1 MRFNYLACLC
11 HEYGDDDDDCCS
23 DDNAHIDLKEARK
36 DETLLYFI
44 CRLTETAVE
53 DYYPSSSPSRGFFL
67 APFTI
72 PSFTVF
78 DTPEPTN
85 EPTNEPS
92 PQQQQQPHEPSSFE
106 YITPNPVPPADDTS
120 VPSNAPTIRWMP
132 WGPIPLPTT
141 EPSEAPSFPPSI
153 ALSTS
158 PSIVTSTQPSPTPS
172 ITKSRSPSIAASNVP
187 SSPPTTSIPSIA
199 TSTTPSIPPSILPS
213 VTSSTPSITFGPS
226 AIPTTTTTTS
236 TSPEPS
242 TPSPSP
248 STSEVESRMRIALRK
263 TQEWSV
269 AYRMEIVQALTLLQ
283 GSLRQRLQQQSWR
296 RWLQRRRQQQ
306 ESTDT
311 NRQTAQIVNETTV
324 SCPSS
329 ITLTHECRDVTIRVS
344 VPNGTSIEDASIA
357 INDAIEDGY
366 LQRLIAEINP
376 DSTTTVLGVV
386 PSETGPSTNAPT
398 LSPSPSKQPP
408 EKGDGTITPTTTSTT
423 NNDTANSDPFISGA
437 SDPGGMSSVAIGALV
452 VLGTAVFLIG
462 CAIVVRM
469 VRHSYRQKQD
479 REAAPP
485 TIIHARRGASF
496 SEDDNDEMMN
506 LNDGDVEL
514 GRDVSEDSRARRRRH
529 EKLQQRAIKYRSVSS
544 GSDSFIDPLDP
555 YLYSTSAHEMY
566 PWHNN
571 GKTTD
576 TETTS
581 ESTPLYVDSSIHA
594 SPYEENIYDGRMALG
609 VAVGIIAEDRFEQ
622 FEDTGDPL
630 DTSYMERNDDAPKE
644 LVLASETAQFHPDHS
659 DGSDLSTDSADI
671 WAERKMSSPEQ
682 LIQASETAQFDPT
695 ADHSREILPKGLAA
709 AIAVSNGM
717 ASDANSDTST
727 DSSSDEESSSSAGD
741 STSSS
746 SSSGSSSTEDLAT
759 GITNYDPKTAE
770 VAIASATMIGVVV
783 GLSRSEDERY
793 NSDDE
798 WDTSETNAIAV
809 SSSGAPNATLITT
822 NATNSFNASA
832 SHGIPDSTRSS
843 QQEPMVEL
851 LPAVAAAY
859 VPAMASFSDSESS
872 YNEGQTSD
880 DEESV
885 ADIIVPSNID
895 AASPVTDVNAIN
907 TMYVLRPDDLPR
919 EQGIRESKAIGV
931 GDASVSE
938 TAAEVENFMSSEI
951 QISSPDRDTSMSGE
965 RGLDGGMM
973 LLAAP
978 VVAGTYFS
986 GDASSR
992 GASEGDISNVTTD
1005 RNPLPGAVVA
1015 AGGISGGA
1023 VSSLAIMKCRQLLP
1037 RHLLHQPP

>member
-1 MRFNYLACLC
+1 
-11 HEYGDDDDDCCS
+11 
-23 DDNAHIDLKEARK
+23 
-36 DETLLYFI
+36 
-44 CRLTETAVE
+44 
-53 DYYPSSSPSRGFFL
+53 
-67 APFTI
+67 
-72 PSFTVF
+72 
-78 DTPEPTN
+78 
-85 EPTNEPS
+85 
-92 PQQQQQPHEPSSFE
+92 
-106 YITPNPVPPADDTS
+106 
-120 VPSNAPTIRWMP
+120 
-132 WGPIPLPTT
+132 
-141 EPSEAPSFPPSI
+141 
-153 ALSTS
+153 
-158 PSIVTSTQPSPTPS
+158 
-172 ITKSRSPSIAASNVP
+172 
-187 SSPPTTSIPSIA
+187 
-199 TSTTPSIPPSILPS
+199 
-213 VTSSTPSITFGPS
+213 
-226 AIPTTTTTTS
+226 
-236 TSPEPS
+236 
-242 TPSPSP
+242 
-248 STSEVESRMRIALRK
+248 
-263 TQEWSV
+263 
-269 AYRMEIVQALTLLQ
+269 
-283 GSLRQRLQQQSWR
+283 
-296 RWLQRRRQQQ
+296 
-306 ESTDT
+306 
-311 NRQTAQIVNETTV
+311 
-324 SCPSS
+324 
-329 ITLTHECRDVTIRVS
+329 
-344 VPNGTSIEDASIA
+344 
-357 INDAIEDGY
+357 
-366 LQRLIAEINP
+366 
-376 DSTTTVLGVV
+376 
-386 PSETGPSTNAPT
+386 
-398 LSPSPSKQPP
+398 
-408 EKGDGTITPTTTSTT
+408 
-423 NNDTANSDPFISGA
+423 
-437 SDPGGMSSVAIGALV
+437 MSSVAIGALV

-496 SEDDNDEMMN
+496 SEDDDNDEMMN

-644 LVLASETAQFHPDHS
+644 LVLASETAQFDPDHS

-671 WAERKMSSPEQ
+671 WAER
-682 LIQASETAQFDPT
+682 
-695 ADHSREILPKGLAA
+695 LAA

-832 SHGIPDSTRSS
+832 SNGRPDSARSS

-851 LPAVAAAY
+851 LPAVAAAN

-872 YNEGQTSD
+872 YDEGQTSD

-919 EQGIRESKAIGV
+919 ARHTESKAIGV

-951 QISSPDRDTSMSGE
+951 QIRRP
-965 RGLDGGMM
+965 
-973 LLAAP
+973 
-978 VVAGTYFS
+978 
-986 GDASSR
+986 
-992 GASEGDISNVTTD
+992 I
-1005 RNPLPGAVVA
+1005 
-1015 AGGISGGA
+1015 
-1023 VSSLAIMKCRQLLP
+1023 
-1037 RHLLHQPP
+1037 RHLHVR